1 MPQDEQ
7 YRDRASHDLRLLSTP
22 ALRPDTEVIEEP
34 LAFMGRVRG
43 VFKADVLW
51 KHCCSRKG
59 QGLEPWSPAIGEMQA
74 IDLAS

>member
-1 MPQDEQ
+1 
-7 YRDRASHDLRLLSTP
+7 
-22 ALRPDTEVIEEP
+22 LRPDTEVIEEP

-59 QGLEPWSPAIGEMQA
+59 QGLEPWSPAYRRDAGY
-74 IDLAS
+74 